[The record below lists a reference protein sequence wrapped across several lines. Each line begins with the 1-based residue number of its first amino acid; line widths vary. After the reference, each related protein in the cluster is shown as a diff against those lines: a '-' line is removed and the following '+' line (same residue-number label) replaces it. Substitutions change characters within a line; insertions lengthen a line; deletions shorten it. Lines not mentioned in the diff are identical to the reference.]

1 VGESGPEA
9 CTWDRRKSLPGFV
22 RKRARL
28 DEGKSQV
35 TFVSVEVQATA
46 PAVAESVEQP
56 MASDLLGD
64 VGVTGRNARP
74 WPHVSTLLSASAE
87 PTTAKAVARLAWDI
101 VDEWG
106 DQSFPASDPP
116 ANW

>member
-1 VGESGPEA
+1 MQCDHLADSKPGLTAEQNNQVSPPA
-9 CTWDRRKSLPGFV
+9 LDARRF
-22 RKRARL
+22 
-28 DEGKSQV
+28 DE